1 MRLVFLANSRS
12 STHVLPPARARAH
25 AHTHHTHTHKHTQL
39 EAARVRLDKKDIDY
53 EATLAFKKAFS
64 RKVFDLYG
72 QETLESGEYKVS
84 VIWK

>member
-1 MRLVFLANSRS
+1 
-12 STHVLPPARARAH
+12 
-25 AHTHHTHTHKHTQL
+25 
-39 EAARVRLDKKDIDY
+39 VRLDKKDIDY